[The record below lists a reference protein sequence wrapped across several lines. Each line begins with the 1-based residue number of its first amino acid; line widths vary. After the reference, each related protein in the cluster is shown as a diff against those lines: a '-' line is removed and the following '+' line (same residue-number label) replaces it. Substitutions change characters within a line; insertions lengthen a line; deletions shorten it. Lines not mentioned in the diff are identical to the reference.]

1 MRVKNIKL
9 LIAGLIYISVSSVSA
24 KSMDSYEYVDVIKS
38 KPIYK
43 NSNVR
48 VPYEE
53 VVSRP
58 YSVKV
63 PCGDSYIRED
73 RNSLGIDTIIG
84 AGLGIA
90 IGNKIGKGRGRD
102 AARVIG
108 GLVGANI
115 ANATRDSRY
124 QRNYCT
130 ETRYKDVV
138 ITKYDYR
145 TEKKIRGYK
154 NVFVYK
160 GKRYTKKSN
169 YPLKTIRITTSISY

>member
-9 LIAGLIYISVSSVSA
+9 LVAGLLFASINSLSA
-24 KSMDSYEYVDVIKS
+24 KSMDNYEYVDVIKS

-43 NSNVR
+43 TINVR

-53 VVSRP
+53 VVSQP

-63 PCGDSYIRED
+63 PCGNSYVQED
-73 RNSLGIDTIIG
+73 KNSLGIDTIIG

-90 IGNKIGKGRGRD
+90 VGNQIGGGHGRE

-108 GLVGANI
+108 GLLGANI
-115 ANATRDSRY
+115 ANNTRQGSY
-124 QRNYCT
+124 QTQYCT

-138 ITKYDYR
+138 VRKYDYK
-145 TEKKIRGYK
+145 TEKKIQGYK
-154 NVFVYK
+154 NIFYYNGKKYK
-160 GKRYTKKSN
+160 KRSK
-169 YPLKTIRITTSISY
+169 YPLKTIRITKSISY